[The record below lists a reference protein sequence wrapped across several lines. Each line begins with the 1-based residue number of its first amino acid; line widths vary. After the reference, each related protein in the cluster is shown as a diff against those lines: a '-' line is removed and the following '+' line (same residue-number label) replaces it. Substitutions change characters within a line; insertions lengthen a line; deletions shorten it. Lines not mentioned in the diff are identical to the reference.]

1 MNYSPIDTCYK
12 KAIKDYGV
20 IATIGENL
28 TKALIRETNDTY
40 GIDYKKIISSCDI
53 KQGNYVSINEVQ
65 YLIIDTEEQLSQSIY
80 NVGIFRETSPILVG
94 SSYKSVQGI
103 VDRDK
108 VSIITSSGI
117 QYAYDQ
123 YNFIIPKLGN
133 KVVLNNEIVWDGGI
147 YKVIS
152 VDTTKDG
159 LYEITG
165 KYNTVYNPHEYAI
178 SISENDRILVENE
191 TYTIIPT
198 CTDNNTLV
206 DNPKITYLSS
216 NSEIATVTENGVV
229 SALKEGNTTITC
241 TYNGVSATL
250 SLTVDAKSLEPVIS
264 YSTTWSNSNGVLLR
278 LMSST
283 TFVATKTIDGINDP
297 NLVVNYEFDETGKT
311 LLSGNKLS
319 ITKKTDASYLV
330 KNTNT
335 NSVTY
340 INITLTDASNGTV
353 IEVKNIKLQGM

>member
-1 MNYSPIDTCYK
+1 MYNAIDSCYK

-53 KQGNYVSINEVQ
+53 KQGNYVFIDGVQ

-80 NVGIFRETSPILVG
+80 NVGIFRETKEILLG

-165 KYNTVYNPHEYAI
+165 KYNTVYNPHTYAI
-178 SISENDRILVENE
+178 SISENDKILVENE
-191 TYTIIPT
+191 TYTIILT

-206 DNPKITYLSS
+206 DNPTITYLSS

-241 TYNGVSATL
+241 TYNGVSAIFN
-250 SLTVDAKSLEPVIS
+250 LTVDAKSIEPVIS
-264 YSTTWSNSNGVLLR
+264 YTYNLKQGTTIKQYVTNVI
-278 LMSST
+278 T
-283 TFVATKTIDGINDP
+283 TFKTVDGVADP
-297 NLVVNYEFDETGKT
+297 NLKINYVFDSVGQSLISSGQVVIAIINNSSISIKNAKVSAKTIIHFTVTDNANNNVIIDTDLTLITG
-311 LLSGNKLS
+311 
-319 ITKKTDASYLV
+319 I
-330 KNTNT
+330 
-335 NSVTY
+335 
-340 INITLTDASNGTV
+340 
-353 IEVKNIKLQGM
+353 